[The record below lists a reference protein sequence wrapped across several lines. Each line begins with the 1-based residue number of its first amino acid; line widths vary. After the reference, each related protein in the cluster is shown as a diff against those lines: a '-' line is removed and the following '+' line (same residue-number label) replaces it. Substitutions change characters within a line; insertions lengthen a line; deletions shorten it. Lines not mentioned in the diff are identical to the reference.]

1 MFYPLCCC
9 RTVQH
14 SLTWKHTHFGVWPR
28 SEAIVAGKRDVSWQM
43 CWFVLLQ
50 VRAVQPLWKYGWT
63 DPSSQLGW
71 PRKQTWIASRPSMSA
86 RVLVWVVIS
95 CCTPWNFSRYYLE
108 AGGRLYNSIWSSQLA
123 AINHAAALAL
133 SWDLFCLSSSTEL
146 ETKLWD
152 PTLTD
157 FPICL
162 FNKCYLE
169 SSPFWEF
176 VVVVNRMSECS
187 VSWGWE
193 GAWKGT
199 KAHGIGTEMGISP
212 GNSRNCNRLTEN
224 GYWLLA
230 CFHLALPP
238 WTVSGLLPKCRVSV
252 AQRGMFYT
260 VSPWALL
267 LWKLSFRSEG
277 SKRVSARCQTQ
288 AQSCKLAWNA
298 SASLPVEGELCTCV
312 APALLMHFTS
322 KSLR

>member
-1 MFYPLCCC
+1 MK
-9 RTVQH
+9 Q
-14 SLTWKHTHFGVWPR
+14 HTHFGVWPR

-63 DPSSQLGW
+63 DPSLQLGW
-71 PRKQTWIASRPSMSA
+71 PRKQTWITSRPSMSA

-108 AGGRLYNSIWSSQLA
+108 AGGRLYNSVWSSQLA

-133 SWDLFCLSSSTEL
+133 SWDLFCLSSSAEL

-152 PTLTD
+152 PTLTG

-230 CFHLALPP
+230 STLLCPPERCQDCFLSA
-238 WTVSGLLPKCRVSV
+238 VRLLPREECFI
-252 AQRGMFYT
+252 Q
-260 VSPWALL
+260 WALEHCCCENCP
-267 LWKLSFRSEG
+267 F
-277 SKRVSARCQTQ
+277 
-288 AQSCKLAWNA
+288 
-298 SASLPVEGELCTCV
+298 
-312 APALLMHFTS
+312 
-322 KSLR
+322 SLRAPNTCLPDAKPKHRAASSPGMHQPAFLLRESFVPV